1 MDTRVE
7 LPLVQPFYSTY
18 HYQAPGLA
26 VAVDNPTIRN
36 FFFNDLMLLQC
47 ETRFLSGYTGL
58 ELTVDGTY
66 WTISPH
72 LEKHGYDT
80 CFLHGSLHT
89 VIREMLDAGYYV
101 CFAGVDDYYVPG
113 KSWYRERHFAHYG
126 LIHGHDRADK
136 TYLLYA
142 YDQNWRYRSFW
153 TPQAAFGRAHAA
165 AARNGANGELWAIR
179 ALPGKVPFLPERAL
193 RGIAAYLDCASS
205 PSGMVRGAAAQACT
219 ALYLEKLQSGVI
231 PLEKLDR
238 RVLHVI
244 WEHKRGMY
252 ERIVRVE
259 DAFGWGH
266 MCSERY
272 APLVEQAERLRMLYA
287 AHVMRPREGALTVIR
302 KELLALSDDE
312 RTILRALLERSKE
325 VLAYGAV
332 AEIEAEAARPS

>member
-36 FFFNDLMLLQC
+36 FFLNDLMLLQC

-113 KSWYRERHFAHYG
+113 KSWYRERHFAHDG
-126 LIHGHDRADK
+126 LIHGYDRADK

-179 ALPGKVPFLPERAL
+179 ALPGKVPFLR
-193 RGIAAYLDCASS
+193 C
-205 PSGMVRGAAAQACT
+205 
-219 ALYLEKLQSGVI
+219 
-231 PLEKLDR
+231 
-238 RVLHVI
+238 H
-244 WEHKRGMY
+244 
-252 ERIVRVE
+252 
-259 DAFGWGH
+259 
-266 MCSERY
+266 
-272 APLVEQAERLRMLYA
+272 RM
-287 AHVMRPREGALTVIR
+287 HWTSR
-302 KELLALSDDE
+302 
-312 RTILRALLERSKE
+312 
-325 VLAYGAV
+325 
-332 AEIEAEAARPS
+332 

>member
-1 MDTRVE
+1 MTDSFMVTTARTR
-7 LPLVQPFYSTY
+7 PICCT
-18 HYQAPGLA
+18 
-26 VAVDNPTIRN
+26 
-36 FFFNDLMLLQC
+36 LM
-47 ETRFLSGYTGL
+47 TKTG
-58 ELTVDGTY
+58 
-66 WTISPH
+66 
-72 LEKHGYDT
+72 
-80 CFLHGSLHT
+80 
-89 VIREMLDAGYYV
+89 VI
-101 CFAGVDDYYVPG
+101 
-113 KSWYRERHFAHYG
+113 
-126 LIHGHDRADK
+126 
-136 TYLLYA
+136 
-142 YDQNWRYRSFW
+142 
-153 TPQAAFGRAHAA
+153 AAFGRHRLRLAAHHAA

-302 KELLALSDDE
+302 KELLALADDE

>member
-36 FFFNDLMLLQC
+36 FFLNDLMLLQC

-113 KSWYRERHFAHYG
+113 KSWYRERHFAHDG
-126 LIHGHDRADK
+126 LIHGYDRADK

-165 AARNGANGELWAIR
+165 AARNGGQR
-179 ALPGKVPFLPERAL
+179 
-193 RGIAAYLDCASS
+193 
-205 PSGMVRGAAAQACT
+205 
-219 ALYLEKLQSGVI
+219 
-231 PLEKLDR
+231 
-238 RVLHVI
+238 
-244 WEHKRGMY
+244 
-252 ERIVRVE
+252 
-259 DAFGWGH
+259 
-266 MCSERY
+266 
-272 APLVEQAERLRMLYA
+272 
-287 AHVMRPREGALTVIR
+287 
-302 KELLALSDDE
+302 
-312 RTILRALLERSKE
+312 
-325 VLAYGAV
+325 
-332 AEIEAEAARPS
+332 